1 MNKKYLSV
9 ILFGA
14 LMLGTTGTFT
24 SCKDYDDD
32 INNLQS
38 QVDGIKTT
46 LAELQK
52 AIENG
57 KYVTSIVAEG
67 NGLKITM
74 NDGTSNVIENVINGE
89 TPKPGDV
96 VTFDAET
103 GEILINGEKTGYYAS
118 KDASTATFKAPYV
131 NEEGILVLIN
141 EEGEEVVTGI
151 RVAPVTAVENA
162 DGSYTL
168 TIIAADGSK
177 QEIKIPSAASRIS
190 DLIVNQGR
198 SFNFWLYTYE
208 FEYKGT
214 GKPDRNKWAGPR
226 ALPKDG
232 YIVAAQNAIPLQIN
246 PSDVEATGLEFGLV
260 DSWNRYA
267 TGLTLT
273 ASENIDLLAVTK
285 ADFGN
290 GRYDL
295 NMADEY
301 FEKETD
307 KDKFLAQF
315 DYDYA
320 PTEAT
325 KLYAVATGS
334 VRSQYHVAI
343 KEADQG
349 VTLNQIEVT
358 PDFRT
363 VVRQDVGDNTAT
375 ITVTLNTWYYVTAK
389 NLAAMYDMYLSA
401 DKDMVTLFGIEF
413 VNEEDTHAFRI
424 TKTPDNIT
432 KDHLFDLNV
441 ETVDKAGQYQKTIFH
456 VGQSTIIND
465 GVTYDAV
472 SHEIKDKAAT
482 ENYFSISLDKMKEAL
497 GTDGLALWNTNAK
510 KIVFS
515 VLNTNGQELGNFNGI
530 APVFVEKN
538 EKEAAA
544 VAAYKNANFI
554 QFRIDNATASASDLE
569 IGKTYYAYIA
579 FYTEKNEPLNSIII
593 PFTLTL
599 PAIDT
604 LFQLDKNFVV
614 DGVAAC
620 YMYKA
625 DSKNNSATFDLNRV
639 FAKKVNG
646 FTITLDN
653 KTNVVNDKKS
663 SNLAIVGQDGN
674 ATFGTF
680 GKNTYVTLTGDQDET
695 TGLHLGYGKDLIM
708 DVTGKYAGWS
718 YPAGKDTYT
727 FKAKIMSPIYEGN
740 VTPKEGTSVS
750 IAATDLDGYKLGNND
765 IIGNTYNKSVTYK
778 VLPDKY
784 VDGATNAW
792 TREEI
797 AKVTGKSS
805 NTRVFNVDNDGV
817 AYPVTK
823 TADGKSYVEGYLLL
837 DAQNIPSTVTTESIE
852 VTVEDMWGY
861 KKTSK
866 IDIKITVNE

>member
-1 MNKKYLSV
+1 MNKKYLSA

-14 LMLGTTGTFT
+14 LMLGSTGTFT

-32 INNLQS
+32 ISNLQT

-52 AIENG
+52 AIESG

-74 NDGTSNVIENVINGE
+74 NDGTSSIIENVINGE
-89 TPKPGDV
+89 TPEPGDV

-177 QEIKIPSAASRIS
+177 QEIKIPSAASRIT
-190 DLIVNQGR
+190 DLIVNEGNIFDF
-198 SFNFWLYTYE
+198 SLYTYT
-208 FEYKGT
+208 FAYKGD
-214 GKPDRNKWAGPR
+214 GKPDRDKWAGPR

-232 YIVAAQNAIPLQIN
+232 YIVAAQNTIPLQIN

-260 DSWNRYA
+260 DSWNSYA

-273 ASENIDLLAVTK
+273 ASENTILRIDTR

-290 GRYDL
+290 GLYDL
-295 NMADEY
+295 NMSDEY

-315 DYDYA
+315 DYYNN
-320 PTEAT
+320 T

-334 VRSQYHVAI
+334 VRSQYHVAV
-343 KEADQG
+343 KAAATG
-349 VTLNQIEVT
+349 KALNTIIVT
-358 PDFRT
+358 PDYYNIAAY
-363 VVRQDVGDNTAT
+363 QNVGGNTEE
-375 ITVTLNTWYYVTAK
+375 ITVTLNTWYYVTAQE
-389 NLAAMYDMYLSA
+389 LAAMYDMCLSA

-413 VNEEDTHAFRI
+413 INEEGTYAFRI

-441 ETVDKAGQYQKTIFH
+441 ETVDKAGQYKKTIFK
-456 VGQSTIIND
+456 VQQSTIIND

-510 KIVFS
+510 QSTFV
-515 VLNTNGQELGNFNGI
+515 VLNANGQVLGDFSGI
-530 APVFVEKN
+530 TPVFVEKN
-538 EKEAAA
+538 EKEAAS

-554 QFRIDNATASASDLE
+554 QFRINNTTASASDLE
-569 IGKTYYAYIA
+569 IGKTYYAYIT
-579 FYTEKNEPLNSIII
+579 FYADDAKTEELNSIII

-646 FTITLDN
+646 FTVTLDG

-663 SNLAIVGQDGN
+663 SNLAIIGQDGN
-674 ATFGTF
+674 ATSGTF
-680 GKNTYVTLTGDQDET
+680 GNNTYVTLTGDQDQT

-708 DVTGKYAGWS
+708 NVTGKYAGWS

-784 VDGATNAW
+784 ADGANAW

>member
-32 INNLQS
+32 INNLQE

-74 NDGTSNVIENVINGE
+74 NDGTSSVIENVINGE
-89 TPKPGDV
+89 TPEPGDV

-118 KDASTATFKAPYV
+118 KDASSATFKAPYV

-190 DLIVNQGR
+190 DLIVNEGNRFDFQ
-198 SFNFWLYTYE
+198 LYTYA

-214 GKPDRNKWAGPR
+214 GKPDRDKWAGPR

-375 ITVTLNTWYYVTAK
+375 ITVTLNTWYYVRAK

-646 FTITLDN
+646 FTVTLDN

-784 VDGATNAW
+784 ADGANAW

-805 NTRVFNVDNDGV
+805 NTRVFTVAKDGE
-817 AYPVTK
+817 AYPVTQ
-823 TADGKSYVEGYLLL
+823 TADKKSYVEGYLLL